1 MKFTNGTEL
10 GFFGAKYSPLS
21 VRFLGIGGVFG
32 VLSWFIAGPAK
43 PWLEGVSGI
52 GLAAGLAVFLA
63 STVAARRQHE
73 IHPAA
78 DETNKSSS

>member
-10 GFFGAKYSPLS
+10 CFFRAKHSPS
-21 VRFLGIGGVFG
+21 MVRFLGVGGMFG

-43 PWLEGVSGI
+43 PWLEGVSGL
-52 GLAAGLAVFLA
+52 GLAAGLAVLLA
-63 STVAARRQHE
+63 GTVAARRQHE

-78 DETNKSSS
+78 NETNKPSS